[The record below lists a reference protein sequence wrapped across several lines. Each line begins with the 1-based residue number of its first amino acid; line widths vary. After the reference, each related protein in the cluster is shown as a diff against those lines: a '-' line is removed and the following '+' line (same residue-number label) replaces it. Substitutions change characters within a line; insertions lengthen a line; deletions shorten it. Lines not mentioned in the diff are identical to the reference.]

1 MSRHQLL
8 HFCMWKQI
16 KTFHC
21 EGKRLLTTVAAI
33 PFLFFNQLELSGV
46 FEYCNIPKIRPPMEE
61 YKTTFSCTFQ
71 CVLPSS
77 KACLLTVPSLQCL
90 CGSRLMTWNILSLS
104 SKPDL
109 PSTRFHLGYFLFSF
123 CIGPYRWESVLVS
136 LHNPWVYC
144 IAFCVYVVHAWY
156 HTHVCCVLSLVLHR
170 GWEAVKAQDQ
180 ASEPMSLSVFH
191 LECVSFSLSIS
202 VPICEMGQVSGQELS
217 LLKWVKM
224 HFVIYTSCDI
234 DIL

>member
-77 KACLLTVPSLQCL
+77 KARLLTVPSLQCL

-156 HTHVCCVLSLVLHR
+156 HTHVCCVLSLVLTQRLR
-170 GWEAVKAQDQ
+170 GCKSTGPGVRTYESVCVPSWMCLLFTEHQCPHLWNGSSFWSRTQFAK
-180 ASEPMSLSVFH
+180 MS
-191 LECVSFSLSIS
+191 
-202 VPICEMGQVSGQELS
+202 
-217 LLKWVKM
+217 
-224 HFVIYTSCDI
+224 
-234 DIL
+234 